1 MNKYGVK
8 ALEYDRWNNELYKQI
23 EERCNSL
30 VGQKFYVEK
39 ADTYITVID
48 WFDQECNIAKGTKA
62 VILVFVCDK
71 EMKEP
76 EKVLPE
82 VLKF

>member
-1 MNKYGVK
+1 M
-8 ALEYDRWNNELYKQI
+8 LR
-23 EERCNSL
+23 
-30 VGQKFYVEK
+30 K

-71 EMKEP
+71 EIKEP

>member
-30 VGQKFYVEK
+30 VGQKFYVEESR
-39 ADTYITVID
+39 YLY
-48 WFDQECNIAKGTKA
+48 NSNR
-62 VILVFVCDK
+62 LVRPRVQYSK
-71 EMKEP
+71 RH
-76 EKVLPE
+76 
-82 VLKF
+82 